1 MMCLKKQAVSIT
13 CWLIIVD
20 LAVKT
25 EAENASCNINKLL
38 LQLKPAQKNRTEIAQ
53 LNLKINIQ
61 NSAALTRSCKSE

>member
-1 MMCLKKQAVSIT
+1 VLLKKQAVSIT

-25 EAENASCNINKLL
+25 EAEIALCNINKLL